1 MPVIDEILNFLTN
14 DLNIKISNKK
24 RDLINNK
31 FYPDI
36 KDKIYWS
43 IDIEE
48 RRKTFFYEGIITKE
62 EYDLIKTLPPDTNIT
77 FNSDYKDDDDDEGD
91 ISEIS
96 FIDDVNKVKKIYDK
110 GFKESAS
117 YCDLMFYLYENE
129 ILKKRI

>member
-1 MPVIDEILNFLTN
+1 MSKIDEILNFLIN

-43 IDIEE
+43 VHIKE
-48 RRKTFFYEGIITKE
+48 RRKTFFYEGIITKD
-62 EYDLIKTLPPDTNIT
+62 EYDLIKTLPSDTNIT

-91 ISEIS
+91 ISEII

-110 GFKESAS
+110 RFEENAS

-129 ILKKRI
+129 ILKK